1 MVAWNQYK
9 LEAQERG
16 ALALEVYVVHS
27 TPAAEMEVIKQNLPE
42 HLKYQR
48 QLEADGLLMLAGPL
62 SSAEG
67 EEMNGTGF
75 IVYRATSLEHATQLA
90 QDDPMHQSNARSFAV
105 KRWLINEGSF
115 NLSVKLAAQ
124 SVGF

>member
-9 LEAQERG
+9 LEAKERG
-16 ALALEVYVVHS
+16 ALALEVYVVLS
-27 TPAAEMEVIKQNLPE
+27 TPAAEMEVIKQSLPE

-90 QDDPMHQSNARSFAV
+90 QDDPMHQSNARSFTV